1 MIIVFN
7 FIILYAQNVKYVIY
21 SFEYDY
27 VYDYERL
34 HVTIIIVFWFQHA
47 TMTNIKF

>member
-7 FIILYAQNVKYVIY
+7 FIILYAQNVKYIIY
-21 SFEYDY
+21 SF

-34 HVTIIIVFWFQHA
+34 HVTIIMVFWFQHA